1 MASKNC
7 ADGVEG
13 NVLQKVQ
20 PPKLKQPT
28 TPIGAA
34 VPIGIQLGGLPPTKT
49 NLKLMTVLSNS
60 CTVFTGQVLSSMGTP
75 HTLVVISPFQVDCD
89 NLMTPELPVRKI
101 SHDLPYQVILTLRQG
116 ASHNKL
122 NQKVRQLSL
131 QTVVLHTTLLGKA

>member
-1 MASKNC
+1 MASKGC

-34 VPIGIQLGGLPPTKT
+34 VPIGTQLGGLPLTKT

-60 CTVFTGQVLSSMGTP
+60 CTVFTGQVLSSMRTP
-75 HTLVVISPFQVDCD
+75 HTLAVYS
-89 NLMTPELPVRKI
+89 L
-101 SHDLPYQVILTLRQG
+101 
-116 ASHNKL
+116 
-122 NQKVRQLSL
+122 LSRWIA
-131 QTVVLHTTLLGKA
+131 TT